1 MTGPPQ
7 RVGTL
12 SEGKEG
18 KSHIA
23 QAGERLC
30 LRNQGGSPERGD
42 FADDNGFKKSFGWRG
57 DQDLEWIWKRVLV
70 AQISHLCEPGVFDR
84 VMENMDPMLVKGVR
98 WA

>member
-1 MTGPPQ
+1 M
-7 RVGTL
+7 GTL

-18 KSHIA
+18 QSHIA

-30 LRNQGGSPERGD
+30 LGYQRGSPERGD
-42 FADDNGFKKSFGWRG
+42 IVFDNSFLKLFLWRG